1 MEKDILTL
9 LNEKIDGLLAKY
21 KEAENRAKELELEMT
36 NFRLQKETL
45 INENEKLK
53 EAIALKNLELE
64 EIVGKIESILGK

>member
-21 KEAENRAKELELEMT
+21 EEASKKAEELEVELNNIKQEKEVL
-36 NFRLQKETL
+36 NSENEQLKET
-45 INENEKLK
+45 
-53 EAIALKNLELE
+53 IALKDLELE